1 MDRSEVVKEAAE
13 KLHAELLA
21 LGVDVILD
29 DRGERPGAMFAD
41 WELIGVPHRVVLSD
55 RGLKEG
61 QVEYQHRRDTELTA
75 VRQVWHHARR
85 AEDQGH
91 RDETTAR
98 ACASRHRYGRCFWLF
113 SKKVTTKNSAYGEVM
128 NTMSNI
134 HSTTAKLLING
145 KFTESNTTEW
155 QDILNPAT
163 QEVLGRVPM
172 ATLDEVDA
180 AIAAAHEAFKT
191 WRLTPIQARMRI
203 MLKLQDLIR
212 DNMKD
217 IARVL
222 TAEQG
227 KTLADAEGDIQRGL
241 EVVEHACSIGTLQMG
256 EYIEGVARGVD
267 TYTVQQPLG
276 VCAGITPFNFP
287 AMIPLWMFPMAIV
300 CGNTF
305 VLKPSEQDPLSTMM
319 LVELAVQAGVP
330 AGVLNVVHGG
340 KEVVDRLCTHQDIK
354 AISFVG
360 STAVGTHVYN
370 LAGQHAKR
378 VQSMMGAKNHVVVM
392 PDANKEQTLNALV
405 GAAFG
410 AAGQRCMALSVA
422 VMVGETK
429 NWIDELVEKA
439 KTLKVNAGHEPQ
451 TDIGPVIS
459 PRAKARVIDLIN
471 SGVEQ
476 GAQLLLDG
484 RDVKVAGYE
493 HGNFVGAT
501 IFNQVTTDMRIY
513 TEEIFGPVLAI
524 IHVDTLEQA
533 MELVN
538 ANPFGNG
545 VGLFTQSGAIARTFQ
560 NNIDIGQVGIN
571 IPIPVPVPFFSF
583 TGSRGSKL
591 GDLGPYGKQAVQFY
605 TQTKTI
611 TSRWFEDTQEKGE
624 VNTTIS
630 LR

>member
-1 MDRSEVVKEAAE
+1 
-13 KLHAELLA
+13 
-21 LGVDVILD
+21 
-29 DRGERPGAMFAD
+29 
-41 WELIGVPHRVVLSD
+41 
-55 RGLKEG
+55 
-61 QVEYQHRRDTELTA
+61 
-75 VRQVWHHARR
+75 
-85 AEDQGH
+85 
-91 RDETTAR
+91 
-98 ACASRHRYGRCFWLF
+98 
-113 SKKVTTKNSAYGEVM
+113 M
-128 NTMSNI
+128 NTI
-134 HSTTAKLLING
+134 QKIELETAKLLING
-145 KFTESNTTEW
+145 QFIESETQQW
-155 QDILNPAT
+155 QDIVNPAT
-163 QEVLGRVPM
+163 QEVIGRVPF
-172 ATLDEVDA
+172 ATVQEVDA
-180 AIAAAHEAFKT
+180 AIQAAQDAFAS
-191 WRLTPIQARMRI
+191 WRQTPIQARMRI

-212 DNMKD
+212 TNMKE

-241 EVVEHACSIGTLQMG
+241 EVVEHACSVGTLQMG
-256 EYIEGVARGVD
+256 EYTEGVARGVD
-267 TYTVQQPLG
+267 TYTLQQPLG

-319 LVELAVQAGVP
+319 LVELAIQAGVP

-340 KEVVDRLCTHQDIK
+340 KEVVDRLCTNPLIK

-370 LAGQHAKR
+370 LAGQHGKR

-422 VMVGETK
+422 VMVGESQQ
-429 NWIDELVEKA
+429 WVQELVEKA
-439 KTLKVNAGHEPQ
+439 KTLKVNAGHEPN

-459 PRAKARVIDLIN
+459 KRAKARVMDLIN

-476 GAQLLLDG
+476 GAELLLDG
-484 RDVKVAGYE
+484 RDVQVLGYE
-493 HGNFVGAT
+493 SGNFVGAT
-501 IFNQVTTDMRIY
+501 IFNGVTTDMRIY
-513 TEEIFGPVLAI
+513 KEEIFGPVLAI
-524 IHVDTLEQA
+524 ISVDSLDEA
-533 MELVN
+533 IALIN

-545 VGLFTQSGAIARTFQ
+545 VGLFTQSGATARTFQ
-560 NNIDIGQVGIN
+560 NLIDIGQVGIN

-611 TSRWFEDTQEKGE
+611 TSRWFEDSNDVGG